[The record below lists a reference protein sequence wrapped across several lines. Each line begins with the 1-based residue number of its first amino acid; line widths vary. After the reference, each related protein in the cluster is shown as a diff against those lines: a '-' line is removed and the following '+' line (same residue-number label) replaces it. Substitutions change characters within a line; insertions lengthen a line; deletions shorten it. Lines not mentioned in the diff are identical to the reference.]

1 MRRFPLF
8 ATFMATA
15 AIALGACA
23 SGHARS
29 ANAGEAFALVPGEL
43 VQLPDAATLRYLR
56 VAQDS
61 RCPPDVQCIRAG
73 DADVVFEFTPAG
85 GTPVQVEVNL
95 PASPQA
101 TMGTWR
107 LQLLSL
113 AFEAPARATVRVDAA
128 P

>member
-29 ANAGEAFALVPGEL
+29 AKLVPGEL